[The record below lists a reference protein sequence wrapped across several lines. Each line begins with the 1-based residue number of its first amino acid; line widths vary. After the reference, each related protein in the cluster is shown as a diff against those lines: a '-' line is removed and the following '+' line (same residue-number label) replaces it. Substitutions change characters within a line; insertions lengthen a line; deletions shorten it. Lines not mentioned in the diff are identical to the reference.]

1 MRIGYITTY
10 DAKDVRN
17 WSGLGYY
24 MAQHLQSDDTSLE
37 YIQSSQRKISLL
49 TKVKHKLYWN
59 LYQADYLLDRDPAIL
74 KGYSKQISSKLKAQ
88 PLDIVFSP
96 GTIPIAYLECDQPIA
111 FWTDATFGGMI
122 NFYPE
127 FTNLCRESI
136 RQGHLMEKS
145 ALNRCQLAIYSSDWA
160 AKTAIDLYE
169 AESSKV
175 KVVPFGANLDS
186 KMDFSN
192 IKSLINARKNKPCK
206 LLFLGVNWQRKGGD
220 VALEVARQ
228 LNESGLATELTIVGC
243 EPPFRESMPE
253 FVTVINFISKSTQQG
268 IDQINGLLAE
278 SHFLIL
284 PSTADCTP
292 VVFSEANSFGVPCL
306 TTDVGGIT
314 TIIKNDINGKTF
326 QTNANI
332 SEYCTY
338 ITHLFSDYTQYK
350 ELAIS
355 SFNEHQTRLNWQVAG
370 QTVRSLLKD
379 L

>member
-355 SFNEHQTRLNWQVAG
+355 SFNEYQTRLNWQVAG